1 VKGNSYS
8 GDNVPAMVGGA
19 GGELV
24 GLDAGEVVLTRAM
37 QGSLARQLQG
47 NGGGGMQIVGE
58 LSGEKIVL
66 VANRYFRRTGQGEIV
81 TW

>member
-1 VKGNSYS
+1 
-8 GDNVPAMVGGA
+8 MVGGA

-24 GLDAGEVVLTRAM
+24 GLNAGEVVLTKAM
-37 QGSLARQLQG
+37 QGSLARQLTS
-47 NGGGGMQIVGE
+47 NGGGMQIVGE